1 MNHIRPVFLTLA
13 FTASMLLSTS
23 IAITPAT
30 AAPVTFAFTGVVN
43 NVAPGLFT
51 SGGNFNGSQK
61 LSGFYT
67 FNDATLDSNPSGRIG
82 RYNDTITALTVQL
95 GPASGP
101 PSYTATLGPE
111 TPGNNNFIQIRN
123 QPSGVDGYEVR
134 APVTGPSVNGFSPL
148 YFRIEL
154 IDPSHTVF
162 SNDSLPTTPPS
173 LSSFATNTW
182 RLVFTD
188 GNGNARIQ
196 GSLTSATLVPL
207 PAAVI
212 LFGAGLVALVGLGA
226 GSWRQNKNTIA

>member
-1 MNHIRPVFLTLA
+1 MNDIRPVFLKLA
-13 FTASMLLSTS
+13 FTASMLLSAST
-23 IAITPAT
+23 AITPAT
-30 AAPVTFAFTGVVN
+30 AAPVTFAFSGAVSD
-43 NVAPGLFT
+43 VASGLFT
-51 SGGNFNGSQK
+51 PGGNFNGSQK

-67 FNDATLDSNPSGRIG
+67 FDDATSDSNPSARIG
-82 RYNDTITALTVQL
+82 RYNDTITALTVHL
-95 GPASGP
+95 GPAVGS

-111 TPGNNNFIQIRN
+111 TPGNNNFIHVRN

-162 SNDSLPTTPPS
+162 GNDSLPTTPPS

-188 GNGNARIQ
+188 GNGNARMQ
-196 GSLTSATLVPL
+196 GSVAITAVPL

-226 GSWRQNKNTIA
+226 GSWRQRKNTIA